1 MTIKVGIEA
10 VVQMCFITSLRW
22 NIPGILF
29 SLNDCTIFVSCIVF
43 IISNCCHLLISIF
56 KTVLEKITTIVSN
69 NFHTFVPWRQI
80 LLFSRCTIC
89 IVHCFHNIKLSL
101 VADHRS
107 GLMWMHCINWSG
119 LIWVEGR
126 VFWHRKETFSSIS
139 CFQKAFLDDM
149 LFSPF
154 LANILG
160 KLYFEQ
166 TLLTKLCTSVY
177 FTCLTTFASFSS
189 TA

>member
-1 MTIKVGIEA
+1 MQSKHLAEISQWGLTHSEGE
-10 VVQMCFITSLRW
+10 F
-22 NIPGILF
+22 LF
-29 SLNDCTIFVSCIVF
+29 AYNCIFTRSFYI
-43 IISNCCHLLISIF
+43 
-56 KTVLEKITTIVSN
+56 
-69 NFHTFVPWRQI
+69 FHTFVPWRQI

-119 LIWVEGR
+119 LIWVEKR
-126 VFWHRKETFSSIS
+126 VFWHRKEFFSSIS

-177 FTCLTTFASFSS
+177 FTCSTTLASFSS